1 MKILKLIITMLF
13 SIPFVIAFLG
23 ALLFLPAGDF
33 YWINGWML
41 IASMVFYLL
50 LEFIY
55 FMIKDPSTLEKRS
68 KLSSDKGDNL
78 YLTVIGFIFLALLL
92 LPTLDYRFNWSQL
105 PFFVSWIGFTGLIIS
120 YLIIFF
126 VMRENSF
133 ASKGVMIH
141 EDQKVID
148 TGPYGLVRHP
158 MYIGALIMSISIP
171 VTLGSLISIIPA
183 IFIPVI
189 FALRIR
195 KEEELLL
202 RELPGYDA
210 YRQKVKYKLIP
221 KVW

>member
-1 MKILKLIITMLF
+1 MKRLKLIITMLF

-23 ALLFLPAGDF
+23 ALLFLPAGDI

-50 LEFIY
+50 LVFIY

-78 YLTVIGFIFLALLL
+78 YITVIGFLFLALLL
-92 LPTLDYRFNWSQL
+92 LPTFDYRFNWSQL

-120 YLIIFF
+120 YLILFF

-141 EDQKVID
+141 EGQKVID
-148 TGPYGLVRHP
+148 TGPYALVRHP
-158 MYIGALIMSISIP
+158 MYMGALIMCVSIP
-171 VTLGSLISIIPA
+171 LTLSSLISIVPA
-183 IFIPVI
+183 IFIPFI

-210 YRQKVKYKLIP
+210 YREKVKYKLIP
-221 KVW
+221 KIW

>member
-1 MKILKLIITMLF
+1 MKTLRLIITMLF

-23 ALLFLPAGDF
+23 ALLFLPAGDL

-50 LEFIY
+50 LVFIY

-78 YLTVIGFIFLALLL
+78 YLTFIGFIFLALLL
-92 LPTLDYRFNWSQL
+92 LPPLDYRFNWSQL
-105 PFFVSWIGFTGLIIS
+105 PFFVTWIGFAGLIVS
-120 YLIIFF
+120 FLILFF

-141 EDQKVID
+141 EDQVVIE

-158 MYIGALIMSISIP
+158 MYMGALIMCVSIP
-171 VTLGSLISIIPA
+171 LTLGSLISIIPA

-202 RELPGYDA
+202 RELEGYDK
-210 YRQKVKYKLIP
+210 YQQKVKYKLIP
-221 KVW
+221 KIW

>member
-1 MKILKLIITMLF
+1 MKRLKLIITMLF

-23 ALLFLPAGDF
+23 ALLFLPAGDL

-41 IASMVFYLL
+41 IASMVFDLL
-50 LEFIY
+50 LVFIY

-78 YLTVIGFIFLALLL
+78 YLTVIGFLFLALLL
-92 LPTLDYRFNWSQL
+92 LPTFDYRFNWSQL

-120 YLIIFF
+120 YLILFF

-141 EDQKVID
+141 EGQKVID
-148 TGPYGLVRHP
+148 TGPYSLVRHP
-158 MYIGALIMSISIP
+158 MYMGALIMCVSIP
-171 VTLGSLISIIPA
+171 LTLSSLISIVPA
-183 IFIPVI
+183 IFVPFI

-210 YRQKVKYKLIP
+210 YLEKVKYKLIP
-221 KVW
+221 KIW